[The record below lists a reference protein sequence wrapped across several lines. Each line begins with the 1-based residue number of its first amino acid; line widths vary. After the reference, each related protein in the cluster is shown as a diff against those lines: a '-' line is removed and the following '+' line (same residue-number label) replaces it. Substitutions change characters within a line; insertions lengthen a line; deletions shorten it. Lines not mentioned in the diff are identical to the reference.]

1 MRRYGYCSSPKWKTS
16 ISRKNDIVHFD
27 FDRHDAGSSLLK
39 SNALLFKAGPGAYKD
54 IRERGFAEER
64 IGTIAGASGGAKWLV
79 LSQLDRVIVERILP
93 KLDGPVHLIGSS
105 IGSWRHACYAQTD
118 PLAAIDRFETAY
130 LEQSYSP
137 DPDINEISEK
147 GREILNHIFA
157 DQGTG
162 QVVTH
167 PVLRT
172 HIMTVRS
179 RFLTASDSRFWLS
192 VGLSVAAAAN
202 LVSRRALGAFFSRS
216 LFYDARDL
224 PPFFDA
230 KGFPLQKIALSEQ
243 NIVDA
248 VAASGSVPLVISGIE
263 NIDGAPRG
271 VYRDGGIIDYHL
283 DLPLSEPDRLTL
295 LPHFI
300 DRLIPGWFD
309 KKLSWR
315 KPDPMHVDRT
325 ILICPSAE
333 FVSRL
338 PHAKIPDR
346 SDFITMTQDQRMR
359 SWREAV
365 AACRELADDLADVL
379 DNEKLAARLQP
390 L

>member
-1 MRRYGYCSSPKWKTS
+1 MDSDVK
-16 ISRKNDIVHFD
+16 
-27 FDRHDAGSSLLK
+27 DRQL
-39 SNALLFKAGPGAYKD
+39 LLFKAGPAA
-54 IRERGFAEER
+54 FAEVREHGFSAER

-79 LSQLDRVIVERILP
+79 LSQLDRVIAERILP

-118 PLAAIDRFETAY
+118 PLAAIDRFESAY
-130 LEQSYSP
+130 LGQTYTP
-137 DPDINEISEK
+137 NPDIKEISDK
-147 GREILNHIFA
+147 GREILQHIFG
-157 DQGTG
+157 DHGTA
-162 QVVTH
+162 QVVSH
-167 PVLRT
+167 PLLRT
-172 HIMTVRS
+172 HIMTARS
-179 RFLTASDSRFWLS
+179 RFLTASDSRLALS
-192 VGLSVAAAAN
+192 IGLSVAAAAN

-224 PPFFDA
+224 PPFYEA
-230 KGFPLQKIALSEQ
+230 KGFPLQRISLSEQ

-263 NIDGAPRG
+263 NINGAPQG

-295 LPHFI
+295 FPHFI
-300 DRLIPGWFD
+300 DRQIPGWFD
-309 KKLSWR
+309 KKLPWR

-338 PHAKIPDR
+338 PNGKIPDR
-346 SDFITMTQDQRMR
+346 SDFVNMAQDQRMQ

-365 AACRELADDLADVL
+365 AACRELADELADVL
-379 DNEKLAARLQP
+379 DHGKLAARLQP

>member
-1 MRRYGYCSSPKWKTS
+1 M
-16 ISRKNDIVHFD
+16 
-27 FDRHDAGSSLLK
+27 K

-54 IRERGFAEER
+54 VRERGFAEER

-79 LSQLDRVIVERILP
+79 LSQVDRVIADRILP
-93 KLDGPVHLIGSS
+93 RLVGPVHLIGSS
-105 IGSWRHACYAQTD
+105 IGSWRHACYAQND
-118 PLAAIDRFETAY
+118 PQAAIDRFESAY
-130 LEQSYSP
+130 LEQSYAANP
-137 DPDINEISEK
+137 GMQEISQK
-147 GREILNHIFA
+147 GRDILRQLFGDDGPSQI
-157 DQGTG
+157 
-162 QVVTH
+162 VSH
-167 PVLRT
+167 PVLRS

-179 RFLTASDSRFWLS
+179 RFLTDSESRTSLRI
-192 VGLSVAAAAN
+192 GLTVSAIAN
-202 LVSRRALGAFFSRS
+202 LISRRALGMFFSRA

-224 PPFFDA
+224 PPFFDVR
-230 KGFPLQKIALSEQ
+230 GFPLHQIKLNEE

-248 VAASGSVPLVISGIE
+248 VAASGSVPLVFAGVE
-263 NIDGAPRG
+263 NIKGAPEG
-271 VYRDGGIIDYHL
+271 IYRDGGVIDYHL

-295 LPHFI
+295 YPHFF

-315 KPDPMHVDRT
+315 KPDPLHTDRT

-338 PHAKIPDR
+338 PNQKIPDR
-346 SDFITMTQDQRMR
+346 SDFAMLSQPERLR
-359 SWREAV
+359 CWRDAV

-379 DNEKLAARLQP
+379 DNGKLAARLQP